1 MARLSDTLINTLFDG
16 RYRILRKLGSGGMAN
31 VYLAEDE
38 DLGRRVAIKILND
51 RYANDDL
58 FIERFRREAKSA
70 AGLSHPHIVSIYD
83 RGEAEGTYYIAME
96 VIEGRSL
103 KELILTRGA
112 LPIHQAVAYAR
123 QLLEALR
130 FAHRHGIIH
139 RDIKP
144 HNVLVSTDERV
155 KGREERL
162 KVTDFGIARH
172 GASQMTEA
180 GSIMGTAQYL
190 SPEQARGAPV
200 TAASDLYSAGIVL
213 YEMLTGK
220 VPFSGESAIE
230 IAMKHVNELP
240 KPPSQLRAEI
250 PTELDKI
257 VLRALAKEPEDR
269 YQTAEDFIEDL
280 DRVEAGLPLARETSE
295 AATALLAAPIAAG
308 TTQVLPRDDATR
320 LAPSGPH
327 APPRRPPPYPPEY
340 GYDERPPKRRRFLPW
355 LLVLLLLAAAG
366 IAGWYV
372 YNQIQEQLEAR
383 EPVGVPDVVGLA
395 EERAVERIER
405 AELEPN
411 VERRPDPEIE
421 RGVVVEQSPQAG
433 VRIQK
438 GDQVTIVV
446 SSGPRQVEVPRVVG
460 MQFERAIQELD
471 DAGLEWRQ
479 VEVFSERPVGEVA
492 GQNPRPGT
500 SVSEGTRVTLRV
512 SKGVE
517 TATVPD
523 VLQQSEE
530 SARAEL
536 AEAGFEVDVT
546 EAPSDDVEAGL
557 VSAQNPGPGV
567 EAPVGSTVAITVS
580 TGPEQAEVPNVVG
593 EDEETAR
600 QILQDAGF
608 EVRVEEI
615 PGPPPQDG
623 LVVDQDPDGGTEAEE
638 GSTVTIVVAR
648 LEQDAGEGEGEGG
661 GG

>member
-1 MARLSDTLINTLFDG
+1 MARVSDTLINTLFDG

-51 RYANDDL
+51 RYANDES

-70 AGLSHPHIVSIYD
+70 AGLSHPNIVSIYD

-112 LPIHQAVAYAR
+112 VPVHQAVEYAR

-144 HNVLVSTDERV
+144 HNVLVSADERG
-155 KGREERL
+155 KSQDSRL

-213 YEMLTGK
+213 YELLTGK
-220 VPFSGESAIE
+220 VPFGGDSAIE

-240 KPPSQLRAEI
+240 RPPSQLRSEI
-250 PTELDKI
+250 PPELDQI

-269 YQTAEDFIEDL
+269 YQTAEELIEDL
-280 DRVEAGLPLARETSE
+280 ERLEAGLPISRETSE
-295 AATALLAAPIAAG
+295 AATALLAAPLAGG
-308 TTQVLPRDDATR
+308 TTEVLPGEAATR
-320 LAPSGPH
+320 VAPPPTRPQ
-327 APPRRPPPYPPEY
+327 APPRRPPPPEY
-340 GYDERPPKRRRFLPW
+340 RYEEPPRKRRRFLPW

-383 EPVGVPDVVGLA
+383 EPVGVPNVVGLQ
-395 EERAVERIER
+395 EERAVRLIEN

-411 VERRPDPEIE
+411 VERQPSNDVG
-421 RGVVVEQSPQAG
+421 RGVVISQNPDAG

-446 SSGPRQVEVPRVVG
+446 SSGPRQVEVPGVVG
-460 MQFERAIQELD
+460 MNVDRAIQELD
-471 DAGLEWRQ
+471 DAGLDWRT
-479 VEVFSERPVGEVA
+479 VEVFSEAPVNQVVRQNPQA
-492 GQNPRPGT
+492 GQT
-500 SVSEGTRVTLRV
+500 VDEGTRVTLRV
-512 SKGVE
+512 SQGVE
-517 TATVPD
+517 TAVVPD
-523 VLQQSEE
+523 VLQQSEG
-530 SARAEL
+530 SARQELQAE
-536 AEAGFEVDVT
+536 GFEVQVN
-546 EAPSDDVEAGL
+546 EAPSDDVEEGL
-557 VSAQNPGPGV
+557 VSAQDPSPGV
-567 EAPVGSTVAITVS
+567 EAPVGSTVTITVS
-580 TGPEQAEVPNVVG
+580 TGPEQVEVPDVEG
-593 EDEETAR
+593 EEEDTAR
-600 QILQDAGF
+600 QILVDAGF
-608 EVRVEEI
+608 QVQVEEV
-615 PGPPPQDG
+615 PGPPPEDG
-623 LVVDQDPDGGTEAEE
+623 TVVDQDPDGGTEADR

-648 LEQDAGEGEGEGG
+648 FVEEEGEGDGE
-661 GG
+661 

>member
-1 MARLSDTLINTLFDG
+1 MARVSDTLINTLFDG
-16 RYRILRKLGSGGMAN
+16 RYRILRKLGAGGMAK

-38 DLGRRVAIKILND
+38 DLGRRVAIKILSD
-51 RYANDDL
+51 RYANDES
-58 FIERFRREAKSA
+58 FVERFRREAKSA
-70 AGLSHPHIVSIYD
+70 ASLSHPNIVSIYD

-103 KELILTRGA
+103 KELVLTRGA
-112 LPIHQAVAYAR
+112 LPVHQAVAYAR

-144 HNVLVSTDERV
+144 HNVLVSADERG
-155 KGREERL
+155 KSQDSRL

-240 KPPSQLRAEI
+240 KPPSQLRSEI
-250 PTELDKI
+250 SPELDQI

-269 YQTAEDFIEDL
+269 YQSAEDFIEDL
-280 DRVEAGLPLARETSE
+280 ERVEAGLPISRETSE
-295 AATALLAAPIAAG
+295 AATALLVAPPTGG
-308 TTQVLPRDDATR
+308 TTEVLPGESATR
-320 LAPSGPH
+320 VVAPLTRPQV
-327 APPRRPPPYPPEY
+327 PPRRPPPPEY
-340 GYDERPPKRRRFLPW
+340 RYDERPPKRRRFLPW
-355 LLVLLLLAAAG
+355 LLVLLLIAAAG

-383 EPVGVPDVVGLA
+383 EPVGVPNVVGIQ
-395 EERAVERIER
+395 EDRAVRLIEN

-411 VERRPDPEIE
+411 VEREPSNDVP
-421 RGVVVEQSPQAG
+421 RGIVISQSPNAG

-460 MQFERAIQELD
+460 MNVDRAIQELD
-471 DAGLEWRQ
+471 DAGLDWRT
-479 VEVFSERPVGEVA
+479 VDVFSEAPVNRVVRQNPQA
-492 GQNPRPGT
+492 GQT
-500 SVSEGTRVTLRV
+500 VDEGTQVTLRV
-512 SKGVE
+512 SQGVE
-517 TATVPD
+517 TAEVPD

-530 SARAEL
+530 SARQEL
-536 AEAGFEVDVT
+536 QDAGFEVQMT
-546 EAPSDDVEAGL
+546 EAPSDDTEEDL
-557 VSAQNPGPGV
+557 VSDQNPDPGV
-567 EAPVGSTVAITVS
+567 EAPVGSTVTITVS
-580 TGPEQAEVPNVVG
+580 TGPEQTEVPNVEG
-593 EDEETAR
+593 EDEDTAQ
-600 QILQDAGF
+600 QILEDEGF
-608 EVRVEEI
+608 QVQVEDVD
-615 PGPPPQDG
+615 GPPPLDG
-623 LVVDQDPDGGTEAEE
+623 TVVDQDPEGGTEANE
-638 GSTVTIVVAR
+638 GSTVTIFVAR
-648 LEQDAGEGEGEGG
+648 FNEEEGD
-661 GG
+661 